1 MPLTAWTSRAAPWLA
16 LALAGLTLL
25 LVVRY
30 VDLSPRVE
38 GDFFFAEDDPQMEA
52 TRAVARDFPSGSQLI
67 LRVQGG
73 GDLSRRSPSYL
84 ERVAELTRDLLFVPG
99 VQSGYSVATESVASP
114 LFSRILLTPD
124 SSATN
129 VILLLDDTDPEVLLP
144 GVEEVVD
151 RYRAPEL
158 DIAIS
163 GVPAIVE
170 MIRRSLFRDLVV
182 FSAAA
187 VLVFAG
193 LIGLVYRD
201 PAIVVGTL
209 ATCLTSV
216 SVTLLLVQGMG
227 VGIGL
232 LTANLITIV
241 FVLTLSHVVFLTGNW
256 RRLAA
261 EDAGSSTPGSVLHE
275 AVLRTREGSFW
286 SMATTLLGFASLLVA
301 TARPLRE
308 LGVAGIVGSA
318 TALVVAYAVYP
329 TFLGRWARTTRI
341 GGPATGPS
349 VPGRMLAPAIV
360 GLVVVVA
367 GAGIRGLD
375 TDPGL
380 LSYFAEGSELR
391 DGLEQIDE
399 DGGSSTLDIIV
410 SDPRGVPI
418 ASPEVFPR
426 LEALQSALES
436 DPSVGV
442 VLSPTVLIEHAR
454 TVPLARFLPVATLLD
469 IASGDALDNVA
480 LGYVTEDR
488 VLARFSLRMREGL
501 EEPRDIATARLRAT
515 VEEAGLR
522 PVAIAGLY
530 DLQAEL
536 GTLIASS
543 LRIGIGGLLLLFF
556 GVALIVSRSLRVAA
570 LMWLCLAGIPV
581 VILGA
586 FGHLRIAMDI
596 ITSPA
601 ANIALAIGA
610 DSMIHLVVRSRM
622 LRDSGDDQPWENAV
636 VQIGRPVI
644 RASVI
649 IVAGFGIFALSGF
662 PPTRRFG
669 FAVIIGT
676 VAACV
681 MALTVLP
688 RLAPWLGGGSLSGR
702 RADSPIP
709 GEAA

>member
-1 MPLTAWTSRAAPWLA
+1 MALTVAVAA
-16 LALAGLTLL
+16 LALVLRL
-25 LVVRY
+25 
-30 VDLSPRVE
+30 VDLSPQVE

-52 TRAVARDFPSGSQLI
+52 TRAVARDFPAGSQLI
-67 LRVQGG
+67 LRVAGS
-73 GDLSRRSPSYL
+73 GDLALQSAEYV
-84 ERVAELTRDLLFVPG
+84 ERIGALTRDLLVVPG
-99 VQSGYSVATESVASP
+99 VQGGYGVATESVTSP
-114 LFSRILLTPD
+114 LFARILLTPD
-124 SSATN
+124 TSATN
-129 VILLLDDTDPEVLLP
+129 VILLLDDTEPEVLLP
-144 GVEEVVD
+144 EIESVVEE
-151 RYRAPEL
+151 YRSAEF
-158 DIAIS
+158 DIVLS

-187 VLVFAG
+187 VLVFAA

-201 PAIVVGTL
+201 AAIVVGTL
-209 ATCLTSV
+209 ATCLVSV
-216 SVTLLLVQGMG
+216 SVTLLLVQGFG

-256 RRLAA
+256 RRAAA
-261 EDAGSSTPGSVLHE
+261 ETGAEALRGDVLRR
-275 AVLRTREGSFW
+275 AVERTREGSFW

-318 TALVVAYAVYP
+318 AALLVAYAVYP
-329 TFLGRWARTTRI
+329 AFLGRWARIPRAVAQA
-341 GGPATGPS
+341 GPTAATGRGAFP
-349 VPGRMLAPAIV
+349 VLVTGIVLA
-360 GLVVVVA
+360 A
-367 GAGIRGLD
+367 GAGIASLD

-380 LSYFAEGSELR
+380 LTYFAEGSELR
-391 DGLEQIDE
+391 EGLERVDE
-399 DGGSSTLDIIV
+399 DGGSSTLDVIV
-410 SDPRGVPI
+410 SDPRGALI
-418 ASPEVFPR
+418 SSPDVFTR
-426 LEALQSALES
+426 MEALQEALES

-469 IASGDALDNVA
+469 IASGDQLDNVA

-501 EEPRDIATARLRAT
+501 EEPRDIVTERIRAT
-515 VEEAGLR
+515 VEDTGLR

-536 GTLIASS
+536 GDLIASS

-556 GVALIVSRSLRVAA
+556 GVAVIVSRSSGVAM
-570 LMWLCLAGIPV
+570 LMWVCLAAIPV

-586 FGHLRIAMDI
+586 FGHARVAMDI

-610 DSMIHLVVRSRM
+610 DSMIHLVVRVRL
-622 LRDSGDDQPWENAV
+622 LRAAGDPRPWDHAV
-636 VQIGRPVI
+636 AQIGRPVI
-644 RASVI
+644 RASII

-669 FAVIIGT
+669 LAVIVGT
-676 VAACV
+676 VTACA
-681 MALTVLP
+681 MALVVLP
-688 RLAPWLGGGSLSGR
+688 RLAPRLAGGSLSGHTE
-702 RADSPIP
+702 SPQP
-709 GEAA
+709 GEAS